1 MKRPAAIACQSQRK
15 VTHMRKFVTAFAG
28 LVAPVLVSGAVS
40 AAPAE
45 LLCADAHA
53 RNCFMDEIFVVGGAN
68 TVPRGAATV
77 PLVACTAMS
86 TTDCYITN
94 PKELFTQ
101 TGLQDVVGKALE
113 Y

>member
-1 MKRPAAIACQSQRK
+1 MKRPAAIASQSQRK
-15 VTHMRKFVTAFAG
+15 VTHMRKVVTAFAG

-45 LLCADAHA
+45 LLCADANA
-53 RNCFMDEIFVVGGAN
+53 RNCFMDEIFVLDGAN
-68 TVPRGAATV
+68 TVTRGAATV

-101 TGLQDVVGKALE
+101 TGLQDVVGKTLE
-113 Y
+113 